1 MFLKKMKILSFIKEK
16 IKIKKNKTEPKT
28 KEIED
33 KKLWLEGEGP
43 QTD

>member
-16 IKIKKNKTEPKT
+16 LKLRKQTEPKT

-33 KKLWLEGEGP
+33 KELC
-43 QTD
+43 